1 MLKPTN
7 TLLVRDWK
15 QDVINLVQF
24 PRTKTIVQ
32 PSPFALKLET
42 WLRINK
48 LNYHNVS
55 NEMTKGSA
63 KGQIPFIELNG
74 RQFADSNVIID
85 HLIQAYNLGID
96 KNLTTRER
104 AEARAIHVLIEESLF
119 RCVQSDRGRNFSWL
133 ATDKGFLPYFSG
145 VKKFLFEKILVK
157 KLQGAIR
164 NVTIAQ
170 GMGRLSQEEV
180 DEVAKKDLTAL
191 STFLGDKR
199 YLFGDRPSTVDATLF
214 GTLCQILDT
223 PMASDKIKPYME
235 TSTPNLVEFVK
246 RVKSEYW
253 PDWNAI
259 CQHLAMNPSDIKTAG
274 DTPTSPSS

>member
-1 MLKPTN
+1 
-7 TLLVRDWK
+7 
-15 QDVINLVQF
+15 VQF

-32 PSPFALKLET
+32 PSPFGLKLET

-119 RCVQSDRGRNFSWL
+119 RCVQSDRGRNFGWI
-133 ATDKGFLPYFSG
+133 ATDKGFLPYFTG

-164 NVTIAQ
+164 NATIVQ
-170 GMGRLSQEEV
+170 GIGRLSQEEV

-191 STFLGDKR
+191 STFLGEKR
-199 YLFGDRPSTVDATLF
+199 YLFGDRPSTIDATLF
-214 GTLCQILDT
+214 GHLCQITDT
-223 PMASDKIKPYME
+223 PLASDKIKPYME
-235 TSTPNLVEFVK
+235 QSTPNLVEFVK
-246 RVKSEYW
+246 RVKAEYW
-253 PDWNAI
+253 PDWSAL
-259 CQHLAMNPSDIKTAG
+259 CQNLAMNASDIKAEG
-274 DTPTSPSS
+274 DTSTSPNS